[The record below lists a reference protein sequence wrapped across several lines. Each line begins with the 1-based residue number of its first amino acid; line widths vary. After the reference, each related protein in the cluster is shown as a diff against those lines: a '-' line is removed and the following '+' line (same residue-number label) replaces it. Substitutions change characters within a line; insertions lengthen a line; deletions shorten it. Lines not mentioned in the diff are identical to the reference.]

1 MDILNVENV
10 SSFEV
15 FFSNNL
21 LHILEK
27 IFFSLDYQS
36 FKTCLRV
43 SKVWQSLLRSD
54 SFVEKGRT
62 VFHNEILK
70 DGLDLQWAAKEG
82 DRDKVVE
89 ILSTKMF
96 YINNHILNPLHHW
109 TPLIE
114 ASNHGH
120 RDIVQLLMECG
131 AHLNTP
137 DESGLSPLHHAALK
151 GHRNIVQLLV
161 ENGAHLNAPDGSG
174 LCPLHHAA
182 SKGHRYIVQHLFEN
196 GAHLNAPDGK
206 GLSPLHHAAL
216 KGESTTV
223 QLLISLGADPQLTK
237 AAKLGQ
243 YDILRELLQA
253 GTDPNLIST
262 SEFPL
267 LYAAFKGHKRVVQ
280 LLLQR
285 GANPRKQ
292 DKYGTTPL
300 HYAARYGHKPV
311 VKQLID
317 GGAELNSTDIWGRTP
332 LYRAVKGGRKDVVKL
347 LMDMGADQNVAAE
360 WGKTPLT
367 LAREKNEL
375 YIINVLTGRH
385 NLNLLIRDFLPTARD
400 RLRDFG
406 NAHPCATIVILSCL
420 FILFSFALALAIE
433 SARTQPLLRFQVSVF
448 DNYNGTLIGYVPY
461 KGYDKMVELLLN
473 GTDADAN
480 NTSSNYQLIKA
491 GKNGTEI
498 VAEMLL
504 ERWVVDNV

>member
-36 FKTCLRV
+36 FKTCLGV
-43 SKVWQSLLRSD
+43 SKVWLSLLTTD
-54 SFVEKGRT
+54 SFLEKGKA

-70 DGLDLQWAAKEG
+70 DGLELHKAAREG
-82 DRDKVVE
+82 DKEKVVA
-89 ILSTKMF
+89 ILSTKM
-96 YINNHILNPLHHW
+96 IDVNNHVSSPMDHW
-109 TPLIE
+109 TPLIQ
-114 ASNHGH
+114 ASHHGH
-120 RDIVQLLMECG
+120 TDIVKVLFENR
-131 AHLNTP
+131 ADLNKP
-137 DESGLSPLHHAALK
+137 DGSGLSPLHHAA
-151 GHRNIVQLLV
+151 
-161 ENGAHLNAPDGSG
+161 S
-174 LCPLHHAA
+174 
-182 SKGHRYIVQHLFEN
+182 
-196 GAHLNAPDGK
+196 
-206 GLSPLHHAAL
+206 

-237 AAKLGQ
+237 AVKLGQ

-360 WGKTPLT
+360 GGKTPLT

-406 NAHPCATIVILSCL
+406 NAHPCATTVILTCL
-420 FILFSFALALAIE
+420 LILFSTALTLALIF
-433 SARTQPLLRFQVSVF
+433 ARTQPLLNLQVSVF
-448 DNYNGTLIGYVPY
+448 NNYNGTLIGYVPY
-461 KGYDKMVELLLN
+461 KGYDKMVKLLLN
-473 GTDADAN
+473 GTDAEAN
-480 NTSSNYQLIKA
+480 NISSNYQLIKD

-504 ERWVVDNV
+504 QRWAGHDDVSKSGEEQADVER